1 MKRIAII
8 LAGLHYF
15 PNYKK
20 NETTEIDIDFRPYV
34 DNITQHICGPFK
46 HLYAIDFFIC
56 TNDSPILSEL
66 NVYNP
71 VHIRVIDNP
80 NHTYHLK
87 KYNGMC
93 DVFEYSLY
101 HNMEYDFICM
111 TRFDIYFT
119 EPLKLD
125 VSKLNIFSVLEH
137 NEVIC
142 DNFYF
147 FPGKMLPIMI
157 YIFSNSGDKHVGH
170 LLKNIFESLFEV
182 HYIKNEY
189 TYIHELTS
197 YKLHHLSK
205 ITQLTI

>member
-1 MKRIAII
+1 MR
-8 LAGLHYF
+8 
-15 PNYKK
+15 
-20 NETTEIDIDFRPYV
+20 
-34 DNITQHICGPFK
+34 HICDPFK
-46 HLYAIDFFIC
+46 ELYEFDVFIC
-56 TNDSPILSEL
+56 TNHSTIESEL
-66 NVYNP
+66 NLYHP
-71 VHIRVIDNP
+71 VHIHFIDDP

-87 KYNGMC
+87 KYNGLR
-93 DVFEYSLY
+93 DVFEYSLCKCVKY
-101 HNMEYDFICM
+101 EFICM

-147 FPGKMLPIMI
+147 FPGKILPIMLH
-157 YIFSNSGDKHVGH
+157 IFSNAGDKHAGH

-205 ITQLTI
+205 IIQLTI